1 MSNKI
6 YDIAKW
12 ALITFVPALILLIN
26 SLGSIYGFDT
36 EIIISTISAI
46 SVFVGALL
54 GVSNA
59 NYYKKK
65 SEKSKE
71 VN

>member
-1 MSNKI
+1 MSNKT

-12 ALITFVPALILLIN
+12 TLITFVPALILLIN

-46 SVFVGALL
+46 SVFVGTLL